1 MTNQT
6 KILLF
11 LGGLALV
18 YFLSNKRNKKPRNI
32 GNNPQQEDSLRSS
45 YNVIPLPD
53 IKGYTFSSIPTAQV
67 VGQTSSSPIIIA
79 RPSI

>member
-18 YFLSNKRNKKPRNI
+18 YYLNNKTNKKPRNV

-53 IKGYTFSSIPTAQV
+53 IKGYTFSSIPTATI

-79 RPSI
+79 RPS

>member
-1 MTNQT
+1 MTKQT

-18 YFLSNKRNKKPRNI
+18 YYLSNKRNKKPRNV
-32 GNNPQQEDSLRSS
+32 GNNPQQEDSLRST

-53 IKGYTFSSIPTAQV
+53 LKGYTFSSIPTARV

-79 RPSI
+79 TPSV